1 MYHSD
6 LINLY
11 KKESSDVVNNLSS
24 DDLLGFVNLVL
35 DAYKSEQKTKV
46 LCVPSLFL
54 TTTCLFYIQPSIIIS
69 SFLGS
74 RRFTM
79 AAFNGF

>member
-1 MYHSD
+1 MDHSD

-35 DAYKSEQKTKV
+35 DAYKSEKKNI
-46 LCVPSLFL
+46 C
-54 TTTCLFYIQPSIIIS
+54 
-69 SFLGS
+69 
-74 RRFTM
+74 M
-79 AAFNGF
+79 W